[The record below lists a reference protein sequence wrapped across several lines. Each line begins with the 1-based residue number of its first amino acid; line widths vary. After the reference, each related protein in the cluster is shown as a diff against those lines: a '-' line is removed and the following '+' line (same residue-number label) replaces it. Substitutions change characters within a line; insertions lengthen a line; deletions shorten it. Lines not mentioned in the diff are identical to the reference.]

1 MWRYRTPHGCRC
13 TRGERSKDAKP
24 PGAKT
29 RRGNEEDWLFDIV
42 SRGGTR
48 RFVLILRSVH
58 AQAVPQSRT
67 RVRARAPC
75 FLACYL
81 QGRVQLE
88 RVERSG
94 RSRSGA
100 IVVFKLNA
108 PTSAPVEAANFAAL
122 GYRERFTVRCKH
134 CYTRTASILR
144 ECDTAHTSLLTLS
157 LKSRQGKKECRV
169 GIRETR
175 H

>member
-1 MWRYRTPHGCRC
+1 VLGPSQDQPAGV
-13 TRGERSKDAKP
+13 EKE
-24 PGAKT
+24 
-29 RRGNEEDWLFDIV
+29 RRGGRHVSGLLFT
-42 SRGGTR
+42 GT
-48 RFVLILRSVH
+48 S
-58 AQAVPQSRT
+58 AT
-67 RVRARAPC
+67 R
-75 FLACYL
+75 ACGAIGT
-81 QGRVQLE
+81 QQ
-88 RVERSG
+88 
-94 RSRSGA
+94 SGA

-122 GYRERFTVRCKH
+122 GYRERFTVRWKH